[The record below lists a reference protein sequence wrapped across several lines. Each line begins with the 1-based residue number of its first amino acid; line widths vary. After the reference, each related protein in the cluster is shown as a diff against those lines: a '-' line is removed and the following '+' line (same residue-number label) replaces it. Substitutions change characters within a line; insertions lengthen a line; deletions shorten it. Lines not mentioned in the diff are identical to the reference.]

1 MAHITLNYLSKT
13 LGMHQTINVILP
25 EDKSYFDTNENAK
38 PLKTM
43 LLLHGLSS
51 DTSSYMRYTSIERY
65 ANTHQLAVVMPNAD
79 HSFYSNMAYGHSYY
93 DYILEVYD
101 YVHQIFPLSKKRE
114 DNFIAGHSM
123 GGYGAIKFALTQSY
137 RFSKAAM
144 LSAPYDVS
152 MFGQYQWY
160 DFTPEA
166 IVGNT
171 QHVAGTSFDP
181 YYLVEQ
187 AIDNGQALPQ
197 LYITCGTEDE
207 LYQGNIDFVNYL
219 DEKGIPYQFKKAPG
233 NHDYAFWDKAIE
245 DVIDRFTSSHI

>member
-25 EDKSYFDTNENAK
+25 EDKSYFDTNENAQ

-114 DNFIAGHSM
+114 DNFIAGHYM
-123 GGYGAIKFALTQSY
+123 
-137 RFSKAAM
+137 
-144 LSAPYDVS
+144 
-152 MFGQYQWY
+152 
-160 DFTPEA
+160 
-166 IVGNT
+166 
-171 QHVAGTSFDP
+171 
-181 YYLVEQ
+181 
-187 AIDNGQALPQ
+187 
-197 LYITCGTEDE
+197 
-207 LYQGNIDFVNYL
+207 
-219 DEKGIPYQFKKAPG
+219 
-233 NHDYAFWDKAIE
+233 
-245 DVIDRFTSSHI
+245 

>member
-101 YVHQIFPLSKKRE
+101 YVHQILPLSKKRE
-114 DNFIAGHSM
+114 I
-123 GGYGAIKFALTQSY
+123 L
-137 RFSKAAM
+137 
-144 LSAPYDVS
+144 
-152 MFGQYQWY
+152 
-160 DFTPEA
+160 
-166 IVGNT
+166 
-171 QHVAGTSFDP
+171 
-181 YYLVEQ
+181 
-187 AIDNGQALPQ
+187 
-197 LYITCGTEDE
+197 
-207 LYQGNIDFVNYL
+207 
-219 DEKGIPYQFKKAPG
+219 
-233 NHDYAFWDKAIE
+233 
-245 DVIDRFTSSHI
+245 